1 MKKQLVLSILALLS
15 SATSAEG
22 VILNCDQSDLLFP
35 KQTLSDNT
43 ESLDVT
49 ADRSEV
55 TKKDLY
61 ELSGNVSI
69 SSSEYYLAAD
79 EINIKRS
86 SKTSTAIGNVKF
98 QDDELMLVG
107 NKAILKKQDGATHTT
122 LEQVKFHYPESKI
135 NGQAQKITN
144 NGTKQ
149 VFDSVSLTLCPV
161 GNTDWSM
168 KADQIMINTAANIA
182 TAKM

>member
-1 MKKQLVLSILALLS
+1 MKKQLVLSILTLLS

-43 ESLDVT
+43 ESLDVI

-86 SKTSTAIGNVKF
+86 SKTSTAMGNVKF
-98 QDDELMLVG
+98 QDDECG
-107 NKAILKKQDGATHTT
+107 IL
-122 LEQVKFHYPESKI
+122 
-135 NGQAQKITN
+135 
-144 NGTKQ
+144 
-149 VFDSVSLTLCPV
+149 
-161 GNTDWSM
+161 
-168 KADQIMINTAANIA
+168 
-182 TAKM
+182 